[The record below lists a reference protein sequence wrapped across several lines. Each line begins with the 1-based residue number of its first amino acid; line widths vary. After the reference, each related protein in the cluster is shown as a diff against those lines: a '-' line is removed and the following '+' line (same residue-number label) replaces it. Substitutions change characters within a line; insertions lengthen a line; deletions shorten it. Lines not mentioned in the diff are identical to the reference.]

1 MSHVLALRA
10 DVPKDEGFKSK
21 FCAWVAKEFDG
32 FIVAFEIADGN
43 PHVHCILDGQKTE
56 KAVRSSFT
64 RTFPECV
71 GNKAYSLKECND
83 DHDAYIRYICKGD
96 SETSP
101 PDIWAKCGLLY
112 SADVIEAAH
121 KKFYVNR
128 AAVLEDNKKKAAV
141 EKLSAVQ
148 LVEKE
153 CKRMGIKGFDR
164 EGIARVYLKLWRD
177 ARKPINVFAGRA
189 VVNTVSLVLD
199 GASDDDLV
207 RKLSEI

>member
-1 MSHVLALRA
+1 M
-10 DVPKDEGFKSK
+10 PGDEFKQQ

-32 FIVAFEIADGN
+32 YIVAYEEAPAQNNHI
-43 PHVHCILDGQKTE
+43 HCILKGQKNE

-64 RTFPECV
+64 RNFPACV

-83 DHDAYIRYICKGD
+83 DHDAYIRYICKGVD
-96 SETSP
+96 ASTP
-101 PDIWAKCGLLY
+101 PVIWAKCGLEFT
-112 SADVIEAAH
+112 AEVIKDAH
-121 KKFYVNR
+121 EMFYVNQ
-128 AAVLEDNKKKAAV
+128 AAVLADNKKKAAV
-141 EKLSAVQ
+141 EKLTPVQ

-164 EGIARVYLKLWRD
+164 EGIARVYLRLWRD

-207 RKLSEI
+207 RKLAEI